1 LKTSPQT
8 GASIDALEAD
18 YLYTGLSQLP
28 GAGQGLFTAIALYTG
43 ETIAVFAGDV
53 LSGAEATL
61 RAAKGNDRYF
71 ISLPDGSTLDSMYV
85 ACFAKYAND
94 AQGHSASRFKN
105 NARIVL
111 DDNDAVCIQAKRNI
125 KAAEELFCGYGR
137 RYWERHG

>member
-1 LKTSPQT
+1 M
-8 GASIDALEAD
+8 
-18 YLYTGLSQLP
+18 
-28 GAGQGLFTAIALYTG
+28 FTAIALYTG

-111 DDNDAVCIQAKRNI
+111 DDNDAVCIQALRNI
-125 KAAEELFCGYGR
+125 KAAEELFCGYGK